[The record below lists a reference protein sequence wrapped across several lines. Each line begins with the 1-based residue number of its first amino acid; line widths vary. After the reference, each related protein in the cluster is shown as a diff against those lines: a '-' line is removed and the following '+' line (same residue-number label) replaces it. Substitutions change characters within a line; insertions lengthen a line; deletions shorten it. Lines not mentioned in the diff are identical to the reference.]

1 MFNCE
6 SDLQWIFGSKT
17 IEDIVKIQHFSRQ
30 KKNNYILLI
39 VCQEDLM
46 VIKINL
52 KLNQCFEQ
60 ILFISPCQGLRG

>member
-30 KKNNYILLI
+30 KKTNYILLI
-39 VCQEDLM
+39 VCQEEFDG
-46 VIKINL
+46 N
-52 KLNQCFEQ
+52 
-60 ILFISPCQGLRG
+60 

>member
-30 KKNNYILLI
+30 K
-39 VCQEDLM
+39 
-46 VIKINL
+46 
-52 KLNQCFEQ
+52 NQLYLAYCVSRRFD
-60 ILFISPCQGLRG
+60 GN